1 MDLNRL
7 MKFFWKGLI
16 QTRVNLFLLGYI
28 EYYFYNLVRIVDKLV
43 LVEDEERLLFAGSRK
58 DPE

>member
-1 MDLNRL
+1 